1 MKKRAFIYIIIA
13 GIMWGTS
20 GIFVKLLTPYGLDT
34 LQITSLRGLT
44 SALVMCAYA
53 LIFDR
58 SAFRITLS
66 ELALLLGSGVVL
78 YLTGACYFTSM
89 QMTSI
94 ATAVVLMY
102 TAPVLVMIYSVAF
115 LGERLTKL
123 KLVSVASMLV
133 GCALVSGVI
142 GGLKFDLVG
151 ILVGLLSGISYAA
164 YNVLTKIQMRRN
176 MSPRT
181 AVVYNFIFMSILAVA
196 VSRPGVTV
204 SVIAETPL
212 EVIPLALGIGVLTF
226 VLPYF
231 LYTLAMRE
239 LPAGTTTALGIVEPM
254 AATLFGFILFDE
266 KLDIFSGGGIIL
278 ILLAVFLLSRTEND
292 SK

>member
-20 GIFVKLLTPYGLDT
+20 GIFVKLLSPYGLDT
-34 LQITSLRGLT
+34 LQITSLRGLV
-44 SALVMCAYA
+44 SALAMCVFVLVA
-53 LIFDR
+53 DR
-58 SAFRITLS
+58 SKFKITLP
-66 ELALLLGSGVVL
+66 ELALLLGSGVSL

-94 ATAVVLMY
+94 STAVVLMY

-123 KLVSVASMLV
+123 KLVSVACMLV
-133 GCALVSGVI
+133 GCAFVAGVI

-151 ILVGLLSGISYAA
+151 IIFGAASGLAYAA
-164 YNVLTKIQMRRN
+164 YNVLTKIQMSRGV
-176 MSPRT
+176 SPRT
-181 AVVYNFIFMSILAVA
+181 AVIYNFLFMSTIAVA
-196 VSRPGVTV
+196 VSRPW
-204 SVIAETPL
+204 ETAAVVASEPL
-212 EVIPLALGIGVLTF
+212 EVIPLAIALGIVTF

-231 LYTLAMRE
+231 LYTVAMRE

-254 AATLFGFILFDE
+254 AATLFGFLLFDE
-266 KLDIFSGGGIIL
+266 KLDTFSGVGIAL
-278 ILLAVFLLSRTEND
+278 ILFAVFLLSRTEND
-292 SK
+292 SD